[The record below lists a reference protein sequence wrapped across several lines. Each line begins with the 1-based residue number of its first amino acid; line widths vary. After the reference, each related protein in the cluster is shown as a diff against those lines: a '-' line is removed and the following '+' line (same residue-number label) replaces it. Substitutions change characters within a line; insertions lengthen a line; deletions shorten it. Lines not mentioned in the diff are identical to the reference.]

1 MFLDRMKP
9 GKCYSLRTTWGNE
22 LVLITAIEADCVH
35 ARCLEDGRNASYRAA
50 TILAYKE
57 AAGIQA
63 AFAAENGAAQPPAE
77 PAAEPAA
84 SQEKPAPAQPAA
96 PEQDAPE
103 KPAPARRPSALLG
116 RDAGE
121 RLTGRLTVYFSS
133 SLPDAG
139 NGYIELPL
147 PENAEP
153 GERAERVFFHVRQ
166 VYEKKLYAFL
176 NTLPRIPDYS
186 GRPRGFQLSTPVEVT
201 FVVADNRAH
210 SKVGRPVAG
219 DIRMTEAGRK
229 ALAEMAASEY
239 QFLRSATAFVD
250 GFRFAQGHDMCCS
263 LTIQSDEDR
272 PFSALL
278 YEENI
283 GDPRLCR
290 FLMENRP
297 RVPDGVALRVEL
309 FRKMAGG
316 RPVGPV
322 LAAHA
327 RLSGEETP
335 WSERDEMRWQDLFDD
350 ATKERL
356 ALVQSDDFS
365 EQLFALRSG
374 DAAESAA
381 PDDDR
386 QEVSEVYEELPL
398 WTEKE

>member
-1 MFLDRMKP
+1 MFFDKMEP

-22 LVLITAIEADCVH
+22 IVWVTAVEADCVH
-35 ARCLEDGRNASYRAA
+35 ARCMEDGRNASYRGA

-57 AAGIQA
+57 ATGIQA
-63 AFAAENGAAQPPAE
+63 AFAAEKGAAQPPVEEKTE
-77 PAAEPAA
+77 PAAR
-84 SQEKPAPAQPAA
+84 QETPAQPAK

-103 KPAPARRPSALLG
+103 KPAPAPVRRPSELLRHG
-116 RDAGE
+116 VGE

-186 GRPRGFQLSTPVEVT
+186 GRPRGFQLSAPIEVT

-210 SKVGRPVAG
+210 SRVGRPVAG
-219 DIRMTEAGRK
+219 DIRMTEKGRK
-229 ALAEMAASEY
+229 TLAEMAASEY
-239 QFLRSATAFVD
+239 YFLRGATAFVD

-263 LTIQSDEDR
+263 LTIQNDDDR

-283 GDPRLCR
+283 GDPRLRR

-309 FRKMAGG
+309 VRRMAGG

-335 WSERDEMRWQDLFDD
+335 WAERDEMRWQDLFDD
-350 ATKERL
+350 EAKEKL
-356 ALVQSDDFS
+356 ALIQSGEFA
-365 EQLFALRSG
+365 EQSFALRSS
-374 DAAESAA
+374 DTAEPAA
-381 PDDDR
+381 PDDDNK
-386 QEVSEVYEELPL
+386 EPSEVYEELPL
-398 WTEKE
+398 WTEME